1 MIERLFAAFGVDYPQ
16 WRALTLAYLRMDLRR
31 GGGPRRP
38 DDKRR
43 PVILA
48 YGGLL
53 LVTLLQGA
61 LLTAIAFA
69 LEDTFTATVLLTT
82 FAGMNTGMLVMADF
96 AAFVVSP
103 DDYWV
108 IGSRPVSERTY
119 FAARLA
125 SILVYLAAIAS
136 TMSIMPAIA
145 LGWWHG
151 LGMIGGLTAFLAAVL
166 CSASAAIVTIA
177 LYAALTTRV
186 GVQRLSRVV
195 GYLQLAASTF
205 FFGGY
210 YFVMRALE
218 EARVRQLSVRDVDW
232 IWLVP
237 STWFAALVPAVSG
250 RAGTR
255 EWIAVAAA
263 VTLTAACAPLA
274 GGRLTL
280 DYAEHLSKTST
291 AAAAR
296 PRRRSGRRLP
306 GFGRG
311 EAYAI
316 ATLIRAQFRHDMRFR
331 MAILTILPLTAFY
344 VLLGGSGSLSDPFV
358 AGAAR
363 PNVPLYFAVVFMP
376 MTLHG
381 ALRLSDSWRA
391 SWIFFATPADPAR
404 LIVAAKNFVAVFFLG
419 GYVLLL
425 ATFASFYYERVWHAF
440 LHMGIVGGIAHLLLQ
455 GAVTLAPHLPF
466 ASEPRK
472 AERSSALFGL
482 FFFGSVAGTAIP
494 MLLPFVYRSA
504 LATAVLLALLI
515 GLTAGLERALRARAR
530 AAVLA
535 TELSS

>member
-1 MIERLFAAFGVDYPQ
+1 MERLFVASGVDYGQ
-16 WRALTLAYLRMDLRR
+16 WRALTYAYLRMDLRR

-38 DDKRR
+38 NQKGR

-61 LLTAIAFA
+61 LLAALAFA
-69 LEDTFTATVLLTT
+69 LQDTFTATVLLTT

-108 IGSRPVSERTY
+108 IGSRPVSEHTY

-125 SILVYLAAIAS
+125 SILVYLAAITSALAL
-136 TMSIMPAIA
+136 MPAIA

-151 LGMIGGLTAFLAAVL
+151 LGVAGAATAFLGAIL
-166 CSASAAIVTIA
+166 CSTSATIVTIA

-186 GVQRLSRVV
+186 GVQRLSRIVS
-195 GYLQLAASTF
+195 YLQLAASTF
-205 FFGGY
+205 FLGGY

-218 EARVRQLSVRDVDW
+218 EARVRQLSVRDVEW

-237 STWFAALVPAVSG
+237 STWFAALVTAVSG
-250 RAGTR
+250 RAGAR
-255 EWIAVAAA
+255 EWLAVAAA

-274 GGRLTL
+274 AGRLTL

-291 AAAAR
+291 TAGTSS
-296 PRRRSGRRLP
+296 RRRRTFRIP

-331 MAILTILPLTAFY
+331 MAILTILPLTVFY
-344 VLLGGSGSLSDPFV
+344 VLIGGSKSLSDPFV
-358 AGAAR
+358 ADAGQA
-363 PNVPLYFAVVFMP
+363 NVPLYFAVVFMP

-425 ATFASFYYERVWHAF
+425 ATFSSFYYERVWHAF
-440 LHMGIVGGIAHLLLQ
+440 LHMGIVGAIAHLLLQ
-455 GAVTLAPHLPF
+455 GAVMLAPHLPF

-472 AERSSALFGL
+472 AERSSGLFGL
-482 FFFGSVAGTAIP
+482 FLFGSIAGTAIP
-494 MLLPFVYRSA
+494 IALPFVYRSA
-504 LATAVLLALLI
+504 LATAILVALLI
-515 GLTAGLERALRARAR
+515 GSTAGLERALRARAR
-530 AAVLA
+530 ATVLA
-535 TELSS
+535 TELV